1 MYFDH
6 TWRPV
11 RALNAVKNHAS
22 GASAA
27 GSGAVVFS
35 SEAEGWV

>member
-1 MYFDH
+1 MYFDQ
-6 TWRPV
+6 TCLPV

-27 GSGAVVFS
+27 GSGAVVGI
-35 SEAEGWV
+35 SEADGWV